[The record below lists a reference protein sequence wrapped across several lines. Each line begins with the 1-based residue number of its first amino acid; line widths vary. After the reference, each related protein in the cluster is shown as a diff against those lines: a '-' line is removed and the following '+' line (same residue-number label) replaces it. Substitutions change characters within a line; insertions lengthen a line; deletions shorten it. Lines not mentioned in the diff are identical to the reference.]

1 MTVPATVID
10 PAKAS
15 LIPVV
20 ANTPV
25 TTTANPNASPQEPV
39 RLCDFFL
46 RKVCCGLSGVRCVAG
61 VPAAGVPACGGRQ
74 RRRRCWRQH

>member
-1 MTVPATVID
+1 MLSCSAPSVMTVPATVID

-39 RLCDFFL
+39 RALCDFFCA
-46 RKVCCGLSGVRCVAG
+46 RFAVG
-61 VPAAGVPACGGRQ
+61 
-74 RRRRCWRQH
+74 